1 MKRMLVVAMMV
12 ILATS
17 AMALAGD
24 EAKKEK
30 AAPVTLTG
38 EVLDL
43 YCYMGHPESATG
55 ADHAKCPPACMGK
68 GLPIGFLTAD
78 GTIYLIIGKD
88 HESANA
94 AVTEWVGKQSML
106 TGYVK
111 EQKGMKAIE
120 LVSIAAAKS

>member
-1 MKRMLVVAMMV
+1 MKRMLVVAMTV

-17 AMALAGD
+17 AIALAGD

-43 YCYMGHPESATG
+43 YCYMGHPETATG
-55 ADHAKCPPACMGK
+55 ADHAKCASACIGK

-94 AVTEWVGKQSML
+94 AVTEWVGKQSTL

>member
-1 MKRMLVVAMMV
+1 MKKTLFVAMAIV
-12 ILATS
+12 LATS
-17 AMALAGD
+17 AVVLAGD
-24 EAKKEK
+24 DAKKEK
-30 AAPVTLTG
+30 AAPTTLTG

-55 ADHAKCPPACMGK
+55 ADHAKCAQACVSK

-88 HESANA
+88 HESAST
-94 AVTEWVGKQSML
+94 AVAEWIGKQSTI
-106 TGYVK
+106 TGHVK

-120 LVSIAAAKS
+120 LVSIGAAKS

>member
-1 MKRMLVVAMMV
+1 MKRMLVVAMTV

-17 AMALAGD
+17 AIALAGD

-55 ADHAKCPPACMGK
+55 ADHAKCASACIGK

-94 AVTEWVGKQSML
+94 AVTEWVGKQSTL

>member
-1 MKRMLVVAMMV
+1 MTV

-17 AMALAGD
+17 AIALAGD
-24 EAKKEK
+24 EAKKDK
-30 AAPVTLTG
+30 AAPVTMTG

-55 ADHAKCPPACMGK
+55 AEHAKCASACIGK

-88 HESANA
+88 HESASA
-94 AVTEWVGKQSML
+94 AVTEWVGKQSTL

-111 EQKGMKAIE
+111 EQKGMKAVE

>member
-1 MKRMLVVAMMV
+1 MKRMLVIAMTV

-55 ADHAKCPPACMGK
+55 ADHAKCGQQCIEK

-88 HESANA
+88 HESASA
-94 AVTEWVGKQSML
+94 TVATFVGKQSTL

-120 LVSIAAAKS
+120 LVSITAAKS